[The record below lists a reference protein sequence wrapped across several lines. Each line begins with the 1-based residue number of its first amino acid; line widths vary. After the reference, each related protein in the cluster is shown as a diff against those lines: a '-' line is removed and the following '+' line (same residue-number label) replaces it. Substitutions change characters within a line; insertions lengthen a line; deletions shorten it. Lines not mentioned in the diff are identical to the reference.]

1 MGDIIVNYVRDYYY
15 QYSINSAIPEK
26 PVSDDTFLNHSQEEV
41 NSILWKL
48 IIKHFNPER
57 FFIKLWNRHECQY
70 YPDCLRAINKVTQND
85 FQKCINCIMI
95 GKDLL
100 YELKEDDVNGNLEN
114 IISDYCWDNLYTD
127 IMELIK
133 IEFHKWCEQNPS
145 SPYLFTFLPVD
156 NAHELANREDDI
168 GDKILV
174 NQKIDYDTRDKAWI
188 DLNGK
193 IYMSDRGETHIKIIN
208 RILKERNQQKL
219 KGDLKRPNN
228 DTLEAILRP
237 DDYLAFGHLY
247 GDIYIIDNCL
257 FEAQLERK
265 ANHGQK

>member
-1 MGDIIVNYVRDYYY
+1 
-15 QYSINSAIPEK
+15 
-26 PVSDDTFLNHSQEEV
+26 
-41 NSILWKL
+41 
-48 IIKHFNPER
+48 
-57 FFIKLWNRHECQY
+57 
-70 YPDCLRAINKVTQND
+70 
-85 FQKCINCIMI
+85 MI

-100 YELKEDDVNGNLEN
+100 HELKEDDVNGNLEN

-193 IYMSDRGETHIKIIN
+193 IYMP
-208 RILKERNQQKL
+208 
-219 KGDLKRPNN
+219 DLKLCTDNGAMIACAGYYNYINGKTSDLALNAIPN
-228 DTLEAILRP
+228 LKL
-237 DDYLAFGHLY
+237 
-247 GDIYIIDNCL
+247 
-257 FEAQLERK
+257 
-265 ANHGQK
+265 